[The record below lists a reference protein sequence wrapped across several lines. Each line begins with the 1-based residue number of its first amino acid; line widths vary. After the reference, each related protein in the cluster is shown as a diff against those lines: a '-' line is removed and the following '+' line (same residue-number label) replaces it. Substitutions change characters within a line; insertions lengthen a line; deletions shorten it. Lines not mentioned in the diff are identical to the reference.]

1 MSRMIPQQI
10 VDALRQQVD
19 ISVDLYGIDCT
30 LYIPTNLNTT
40 ELLDVYATPADVTYE
55 EYSTQVWIEW
65 SQNKHKLRRLGLY
78 FEDDV
83 PIVAWFKNKIDGN
96 FVDIPIG
103 SYFRVSTQFTPDN
116 VDSDAFDLVE
126 VVLPNM
132 HDAEIT
138 KFFKIAP
145 RRVK

>member
-83 PIVAWFKNKIDGN
+83 PVVAWFKNKIDGN
-96 FVDIPIG
+96 SVDILVG